1 MKRHRK
7 FLILIA
13 LLLVVNSA
21 FFIAWYG
28 FNLKGKV
35 RNIAEQEIGKALGG
49 EARIGELNFSERQ
62 LIARRFSFSAPD
74 SSLEIRVSE
83 VRIRYNLLKVITSGF
98 KIRNLLE
105 RVEVESPI
113 VSLRIRP
120 KADEEDRKPSKPFE
134 IPNLLPYFKEISLS
148 RGVFNLDLEL
158 DLKLVNDGS
167 LKLVDSFEE
176 LEISAINKKSTSFNL
191 SGISANQGRLELSGE
206 LDNGRLV
213 MAEADLSHY
222 DPLIAYHPDIKG
234 FSTDLSLRAEANQA
248 KRGGP
253 YSLSIDLGLAGT
265 KATLLDKYPLQLASL
280 LVNGNEH
287 KVHADISGLS
297 LNQSSLEG
305 YLEITDL
312 NRDLGLEGS
321 LSLGSFDLAFLEQGL
336 SGSVNAELQA
346 SGTLKEPLLSL
357 RADATRVAYQE
368 WELNDLA
375 IKAELQDRT
384 ARAELLSG
392 RWNNQALE
400 AEASFDLATHRLIGT
415 LSTSAIQSFGHE
427 LLAYGSAA
435 YDLDFNQGLP
445 MGTVKLENID
455 FSYELLELAGLEGE
469 IRLIP
474 LKLEGH
480 APKYMADAKLRSPD
494 GYYLNVLGDILSRQL
509 MVDMDLLSL
518 DLAQLYANDLLQR
531 FNPIVS
537 GAFRAYMDGNQIVT
551 GSNFNLDLSGD
562 FHFNSDLQLSAAYNL
577 ATGKAS
583 LNLTGS
589 DGRFNEEEVNLQLT
603 ADYTGSDINV
613 YAFRINDLIS
623 LSGSMDPRNRA
634 DMSFDLAVMDLQR
647 ENITKLYPPL
657 EELLPQFGSLSLR
670 TAYNWEESGE
680 IDANLSLR
688 ELILEGLQPLSGQ
701 IKLQGPPQA
710 CLAEGKISSGTSV
723 LGLLSADVSIAE
735 QTAVDARLRLNNLKL
750 NNLLTDSPVQA
761 SITGIVAASYTD
773 FLRNIEQPNLMV
785 DLQARALELPG
796 LELDQIDLVAQQ
808 QANLLIVDAISAVK
822 EGLVDLRG
830 SGALDYNFI
839 SNSYFEGNHTL
850 NLNLRG
856 ELFNWLHKKVGY
868 IVDASGNS
876 VMQASLG
883 VREEQ
888 FVVTSGSIQ
897 VNQGRLVLQD
907 QPESIH
913 NINLSAHITDNR
925 LFLERFSARMGEGEL
940 RVSNYFSEDESNHF
954 MAAMLDLGIFR
965 LSIDDPGILVS
976 VPMFTP
982 TRSLSQLT
990 LSGLDRDFATVMG
1003 PFDDMKI
1010 MANVLVSR
1018 ATVTYPPNT
1027 DNLLS
1032 LIYSVRDAALRR
1044 NVEDPLPLPF
1054 SMDLLV
1060 RIKDNVSYVTYPAN
1074 IRVNPGSFIH
1084 VLYDGQIWSVQEANF
1099 SSESGTLDFFG
1110 TVFQVDNVDVAIMEA
1125 QDLMLIQGNLTRRAP
1140 DGTIIN
1146 LNINTDNDTSKAFLD
1161 RLQLTLSSDNPQDRT
1176 ISQILS
1182 RVRYENP
1189 PIDPDLQERESNFST
1204 DAINLLSGNLN
1215 SAFISP
1221 ILYPFENSVRRLL
1234 KLDAFSMDFGFIQNL
1249 VNEYSNNSDQMAE
1262 YTDMQQVTSD
1272 IVQFSSAI
1280 LLNNLSLS
1288 MSKYLFSRFYV
1299 DYKLTLQEATDLQ
1312 QNTALLIS
1320 HDTSLRMMLPWA
1332 LRLTYNLNYEA
1343 TGQGLSHG
1351 LMLYRS
1357 FRFRGL

>member
-1 MKRHRK
+1 MKRHKK

-13 LLLVVNSA
+13 LLLIINSA

-28 FNLKGKV
+28 FNLKGKI
-35 RNIAEQEIGKALGG
+35 RNIAENEIGKALGG
-49 EARIGELNFSERQ
+49 EATIGELNFSERQ
-62 LIARRFSFSAPD
+62 IIAKRFEFAAPD
-74 SSLEIRVSE
+74 SSLKMKVGEL
-83 VRIRYNLLKVITSGF
+83 RIRYNLLKVITSGF

-105 RVEVESPI
+105 KVDIISPI
-113 VSLRIRP
+113 VSLRLRP
-120 KADEEDRKPSKPFE
+120 RAEDEDKKPSKPFE
-134 IPNLLPYFKEISLS
+134 IPDLLPYFKEISLS
-148 RGVFNLDLEL
+148 QGVFNLDMEL
-158 DLKLVNDGS
+158 DLKLMNEGR
-167 LKLVDSFEE
+167 LKLVDSFEG
-176 LEISAINKKSTSFNL
+176 LEINASNQKSTVFSL
-191 SGISANQGRLELSGE
+191 TGTSANQGRIVVSGE
-206 LDNGRLV
+206 LNKGRL
-213 MAEADLSHY
+213 MRAEADLNHY

-234 FSTDLSLRAEANQA
+234 FSTDLSLRAEASQEQIN
-248 KRGGP
+248 GP
-253 YSLSIDLGLAGT
+253 YNLHVDLGLAGT
-265 KATLLDKYPLQLASL
+265 RATLFDKYPVQIASL
-280 LVNGNEH
+280 LLRGNES
-287 KVHADISGLS
+287 KVRADITGLN
-297 LNQSSLEG
+297 LNQSSLAG

-312 NRDLGLEGS
+312 YKDMGIEGS
-321 LSLGSFDLAFLEQGL
+321 LTLGSFDLAILEQGL
-336 SGSVNAELQA
+336 SGTANADLLA
-346 SGTLKEPLLSL
+346 GGTLKEPQLSL
-357 RADATRVAYQE
+357 KVASNSVAYQQ
-368 WELNDLA
+368 W
-375 IKAELQDRT
+375 ELQDIAIRAT
-384 ARAELLSG
+384 LEDKKVQAELISG
-392 RWNNQALE
+392 KWENQALE
-400 AEASFDLATHRLIGT
+400 AEASFDISSLRLKGT
-415 LSTSAIQSFGHE
+415 LSSSAIQSFGHE
-427 LLAYGSAA
+427 LLAYGSMT

-445 MGTVKLENID
+445 MGTLKLENID
-455 FSYELLELAGLEGE
+455 FGYELLELAGLDGE
-469 IRLIP
+469 IHLIP
-474 LKLEGH
+474 LKLDGQV
-480 APKYMADAKLRSPD
+480 PKYMVDAKLRSSE
-494 GYYLNVLGDILSRQL
+494 GYYVNVLGDIFSRQL

-518 DLAQLYANDLLQR
+518 DLAQLYANDILQR
-531 FNPIVS
+531 FNPILS
-537 GAFRAYMDGNQIVT
+537 GAFRAYLDGDQIVV

-562 FHFNSDLQLSAAYNL
+562 FHYNSDLGLSGTYNL
-577 ATGKAS
+577 ASGSAS

-603 ADYTGSDINV
+603 ADYTGSEINV
-613 YAFRINDLIS
+613 YSFRINDLIS
-623 LSGSMDPRNRA
+623 LSGTLDPRNSSG
-634 DMSFDLAVMDLQR
+634 MSFDLAVMDLQR

-670 TAYNWEESGE
+670 TAYNWQDSGKV
-680 IDANLSLR
+680 DANLNLR
-688 ELILEGLQPLSGQ
+688 DLLLEGLEPLSGQ
-701 IKLQGPPQA
+701 IRLQGPPQA
-710 CLAEGKISSGTSV
+710 CLAEGKITSGSNV
-723 LGLLSADVSIAE
+723 LGILSADVSIAQ
-735 QTAVDARLRLNNLKL
+735 QTAVDARLRLSNLKL
-750 NNLLTDSPVQA
+750 SSLLKESPVQA

-785 DLQARALELPG
+785 DLQAKELELPG

-808 QANLLIVDAISAVK
+808 QANLLVVDAISAVK

-907 QPESIH
+907 QPESIN
-913 NINLSAHITDNR
+913 NINLAAHITDNR
-925 LFLERFSARMGEGEL
+925 FFIERCSARMGEGEL
-940 RVSNYFSEDESNHF
+940 RVSNYFSEDEGNHF

-990 LSGLDRDFATVMG
+990 LSGLDQNFATVMG

-1010 MANVLVSR
+1010 KANVLVSR

-1027 DNLLS
+1027 DNLLR

-1084 VLYDGQIWSVQEANF
+1084 VIYDGQIWSVKEADF
-1099 SSESGTLDFFG
+1099 SSDSGTLDFFG
-1110 TVFQVDNVDVAIMEA
+1110 TVFQVDNVNVAIMDA
-1125 QDLMLIQGNLTRRAP
+1125 QDLMQIQGNLTRRAP

-1146 LNINTDNDTSKAFLD
+1146 LSIDTDNDTSKAFLE

-1189 PIDPDLQERESNFST
+1189 PADPTLQERESNLSS
-1204 DAINLLSGNLN
+1204 DAINLLSGNIN

-1262 YTDMQQVTSD
+1262 YTDMQQVSSD
-1272 IVQFSSAI
+1272 ILQFSSAI

-1312 QNTALLIS
+1312 QNSALLIS

-1332 LRLTYNLNYEA
+1332 LRLSYNLNYDA
-1343 TGQGLSHG
+1343 TGKGLSHG